1 MTEAATRVHADTYV
15 DSVLLMAATR
25 AMSGAPGVEW
35 AAAAMGT
42 PANVEDLAAAGFDVP
57 GVRANDLVLVVA
69 QDVDLIE
76 IGLRGV
82 GDGIHAAPG
91 TCGYNDNLVRQ

>member
-1 MTEAATRVHADTYV
+1 MTETATRVHADTYV

-35 AAAAMGT
+35 AAAVMGT

-57 GVRANDLVLVVA
+57 AVRANDLVLAVRA
-69 QDVDLIE
+69 
-76 IGLRGV
+76 GTGV
-82 GDGIHAAPG
+82 EGGINRA
-91 TCGYNDNLVRQ
+91 VER